1 VDRGRTSTRGKV
13 LVWQRL
19 ADSLGLL
26 RKSAE

>member
-1 VDRGRTSTRGKV
+1 VDHGRTSKRGKV
-13 LVWQRL
+13 LVRQRL